1 MSLRV
6 IQFLLQMALSL
17 VFAGTAMAADL
28 SHSNLIKRASQLRWK
43 DLPQSGKYSCKQEFS
58 VNPYQTEA
66 PLQVF
71 AKTQRDAQEN
81 IYALCVK
88 KKCESLGSQIFQE
101 TQILKSLPPDEL
113 KMFLQSLAMSQ
124 EQIENIM
131 QTLTSESSVQSSH
144 LTCDDV
150 SPPLLIQ
157 LIDICLATPVRC
169 R

>member
-6 IQFLLQMALSL
+6 IQFLLQIALSL

-28 SHSNLIKRASQLRWK
+28 SHSNLIKRASQLQWQT
-43 DLPQSGKYSCKQEFS
+43 LPQSGKYSCKQDFS
-58 VNPYQTEA
+58 VNPYQTED

-71 AKTQRDAQEN
+71 AKTQREAQEN

-88 KKCESLGSQIFQE
+88 RKCESLGSQISQE

-113 KMFLQSLAMSQ
+113 KMFLQSLAISQ
-124 EQIENIM
+124 EEIENIM
-131 QTLTSESSVQSSH
+131 QSLKSDRSVQMTQV
-144 LTCDDV
+144 TCDDV

-157 LIDICLATPVRC
+157 LIDICLATQVRC